1 MYRRL
6 GTKKT
11 NEIQRTNDWKG
22 HKNIIQEKPLQ
33 CIFLVDEFRT
43 SCKCSKCEGECKKFR
58 ECQNP
63 RPWKKNETILRHG
76 LLMCKT
82 CKGLWNRDVNSSL
95 NIFKI
100 VEAKIAGKERPVYLQ
115 RKQIVSNTTSVL
127 QNQIL
132 DVVETPQ
139 L

>member
-1 MYRRL
+1 
-6 GTKKT
+6 
-11 NEIQRTNDWKG
+11 
-22 HKNIIQEKPLQ
+22 
-33 CIFLVDEFRT
+33 
-43 SCKCSKCEGECKKFR
+43 
-58 ECQNP
+58 
-63 RPWKKNETILRHG
+63 
-76 LLMCKT
+76 MCKT

-132 DVVETPQ
+132 DVVEIPQ